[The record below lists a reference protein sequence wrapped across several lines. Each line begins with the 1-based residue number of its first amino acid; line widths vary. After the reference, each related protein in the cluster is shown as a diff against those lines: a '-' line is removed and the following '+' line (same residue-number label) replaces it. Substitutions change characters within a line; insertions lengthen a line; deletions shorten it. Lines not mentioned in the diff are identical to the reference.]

1 MLENGKA
8 SEPIDLVASGGASH
22 PLREQLSDIV
32 KRNPKLRVIIRAD
45 HDIRYELLQQV
56 LKECSLARVKDFNF
70 QMTKAGA

>member
-8 SEPIDLVASGGASH
+8 SEPIDLVAAGGASH
-22 PLREQLSDIV
+22 PLREQLSEIV